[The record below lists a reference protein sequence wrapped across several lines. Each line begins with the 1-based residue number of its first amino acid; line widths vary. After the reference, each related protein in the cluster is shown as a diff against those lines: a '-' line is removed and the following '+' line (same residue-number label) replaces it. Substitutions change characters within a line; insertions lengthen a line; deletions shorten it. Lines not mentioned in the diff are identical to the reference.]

1 MDQKIIVALDAM
13 GGDLAPVETV
23 KGAVDAVKEMNVLV
37 KLVGREEDVNRE
49 LAKYTYP
56 KEKIEVVN
64 AEEVIST
71 DEVPTMAIRKKKNSS
86 MVVGM
91 QLVKNGEADAFVSAG
106 STGALLTGS
115 LLIVGRLPGVERP
128 VLGTCLPT
136 KNGFTFL
143 VDSGANVDCK
153 AKYLEQFGK
162 MGSVYVENVFGKKN
176 PSVALVNIGAEKE
189 KGDSLTKE
197 AYELLEVS
205 DLNFVGNIEPRNI
218 PFGEADVIVCDGFV
232 GNTILKFAE
241 GLSKTLVDIIKSAMP
256 PAALRE
262 KQHPAKRSFQ
272 AIRIAVND
280 ELGELPPMLRAAADH
295 LNPGGRL
302 AVISFHSLEDRI
314 VKKTMQELATGCTC
328 PPNFP
333 VCVCGK
339 KPKMKLVSRKPIT
352 AGDDELSYNPRAR
365 SAKLRVAEKL

>member
-37 KLVGREEDVNRE
+37 KLVGSEEDVNRE

-115 LLIVGRLPGVERP
+115 LLIVERP
-128 VLGTCLPT
+128 VLCPCLPA
-136 KNGFTFL
+136 KNVFTFL

-241 GLSKTLVDIIKSAMP
+241 GLSKTLVDIIKSEITKGAYKIAAAMLVKP
-256 PAALRE
+256 FRNVKKYFDADEVGGAPFIGLKSLVVKA
-262 KQHPAKRSFQ
+262 HGSSNAKAFKN
-272 AIRIAVND
+272 AIRQCVLFK
-280 ELGELPPMLRAAADH
+280 EAD
-295 LNPGGRL
+295 
-302 AVISFHSLEDRI
+302 I
-314 VKKTMQELATGCTC
+314 V
-328 PPNFP
+328 
-333 VCVCGK
+333 GK
-339 KPKMKLVSRKPIT
+339 IQDKL
-352 AGDDELSYNPRAR
+352 
-365 SAKLRVAEKL
+365 

>member
-37 KLVGREEDVNRE
+37 KLVGREDDINRE

-56 KEKIEVVN
+56 KEKIEVVH

-197 AYELLEVS
+197 AYELLEES

-241 GLSKTLVDIIKSAMP
+241 GLSKTLVDIIKSEITKGAY
-256 PAALRE
+256 
-262 KQHPAKRSFQ
+262 K
-272 AIRIAVND
+272 I
-280 ELGELPPMLRAAADH
+280 AAD
-295 LNPGGRL
+295 
-302 AVISFHSLEDRI
+302 
-314 VKKTMQELATGCTC
+314 
-328 PPNFP
+328 
-333 VCVCGK
+333 
-339 KPKMKLVSRKPIT
+339 RK
-352 AGDDELSYNPRAR
+352 S
-365 SAKLRVAEKL
+365 VV

>member
-37 KLVGREEDVNRE
+37 KLVGRKEDVNRE

-197 AYELLEVS
+197 AYELE
-205 DLNFVGNIEPRNI
+205 F
-218 PFGEADVIVCDGFV
+218 CW
-232 GNTILKFAE
+232 
-241 GLSKTLVDIIKSAMP
+241 
-256 PAALRE
+256 
-262 KQHPAKRSFQ
+262 QY
-272 AIRIAVND
+272 
-280 ELGELPPMLRAAADH
+280 RAQK
-295 LNPGGRL
+295 
-302 AVISFHSLEDRI
+302 HSLWGS
-314 VKKTMQELATGCTC
+314 GCHC
-328 PPNFP
+328 LRRLCWQYHFEI
-333 VCVCGK
+333 CG
-339 KPKMKLVSRKPIT
+339 
-352 AGDDELSYNPRAR
+352 R
-365 SAKLRVAEKL
+365 SEQNIGGHHQV

>member
-1 MDQKIIVALDAM
+1 M

-218 PFGEADVIVCDGFV
+218 PFGEAGCHC
-232 GNTILKFAE
+232 
-241 GLSKTLVDIIKSAMP
+241 
-256 PAALRE
+256 LRRLCWQYHFE
-262 KQHPAKRSFQ
+262 ICGRSEQ
-272 AIRIAVND
+272 NI
-280 ELGELPPMLRAAADH
+280 
-295 LNPGGRL
+295 GGHHQ
-302 AVISFHSLEDRI
+302 V
-314 VKKTMQELATGCTC
+314 
-328 PPNFP
+328 
-333 VCVCGK
+333 
-339 KPKMKLVSRKPIT
+339 
-352 AGDDELSYNPRAR
+352 
-365 SAKLRVAEKL
+365 